1 MKINSLIK
9 KKNTSTGIST
19 EFPLKILQLP
29 SELFFDHAS
38 TTACTDN
45 SIAESMRNRSSPPN
59 PSAVQKFRN
68 QLRIS
73 SSKFNCPLENMDEP
87 WQITGIIS
95 TCVLV
100 RVTSL
105 ETRGRC
111 VNTIKDAYVLLFGL
125 FIFASSRLSLF
136 ASTPFFLSS
145 FPIPSPGVDTKF
157 SPFFFFFFPFFFTHW
172 NKILRR

>member
-9 KKNTSTGIST
+9 KILRIST
-19 EFPLKILQLP
+19 EFPLKILQYPLNSFLILRP
-29 SELFFDHAS
+29 LLRAQIANRWEIATLHRIHRPRKSFEISCELA
-38 TTACTDN
+38 
-45 SIAESMRNRSSPPN
+45 PP
-59 PSAVQKFRN
+59 
-68 QLRIS
+68 
-73 SSKFNCPLENMDEP
+73 FNCPLENMDEP

-111 VNTIKDAYVLLFGL
+111 MNTIKDAYILLFGL

-145 FPIPSPGVDTKF
+145 FPPFSPQESTLNLV
-157 SPFFFFFFPFFFTHW
+157 PFFFFLPFLLYT
-172 NKILRR
+172 LE